1 MKKALLLIGVTL
13 VMFVNFSCS
22 STKDV
27 GMKSVAKESE
37 IVDWADRTLDGPA
50 KPEWLKKLVL
60 GNSDVFKTDFGI
72 EKSYII
78 KYSVASGKT
87 KDLAKAA
94 SRVNYNAMRAEEL
107 RTKVVS
113 EAASTLNDEGL
124 TEATASAA
132 MVAKVNL
139 SGHELVTQFWQE
151 VETFDSETDTK
162 KKEVICYSVYKI
174 TKENWLETLK
184 NYMKAVLPN
193 LPDSDAQK
201 KMAAT
206 IASLYEDTTTEV
218 EKTEADTIA
227 EINSKL
233 DAIEKSSKTPVSPA
247 PSSSDIEWLDVLETA
262 CNVIF

>member
-1 MKKALLLIGVTL
+1 MKKTLPVLVTL
-13 VMFVNFSCS
+13 LAVFLIFGCT

-27 GMKSVAKESE
+27 GMKTTAKNTE
-37 IVDWADRTLDGPA
+37 IVDWANRTLDGPA

-72 EKSYII
+72 DKSYII

-113 EAASTLNDEGL
+113 EAAATLNDEGL
-124 TEATASAA
+124 TEATANAA
-132 MVAKVNL
+132 MVAKVDL

-162 KKEVICYSVYKI
+162 KTEVICYSVYKI

-218 EKTEADTIA
+218 EKTETDTIA

-233 DAIEKSSKTPVSPA
+233 DAIENSSKTPVSPA